1 MSPLA
6 LIQRSMQRKQRQD
19 DARFLMAKAYRGID
33 YTSAHQPPI
42 TKEVKQLT
50 YRGKSYTR

>member
-1 MSPLA
+1 MTPLQM
-6 LIQRSMQRKQRQD
+6 IQRATQRKQRQD

-42 TKEVKQLT
+42 TKEPKRLT
-50 YRGKSYTR
+50 YRGSSYTH

>member
-50 YRGKSYTR
+50 YRGRKYTH

>member
-6 LIQRSMQRKQRQD
+6 LIQRSIQRKQRQD

-42 TKEVKQLT
+42 TRELKQLT
-50 YRGKSYTR
+50 YRGLSYDH

>member
-6 LIQRSMQRKQRQD
+6 LIQRSILRKQRQE
-19 DARFLMAKAYRGID
+19 DARFLMAKAYRGIR

-42 TKEVKQLT
+42 TQETKQLT
-50 YRGKSYTR
+50 YRGKSYTH